1 MHQPTGGFS
10 SDRYVIALANAG
22 YPHRQL
28 EEDRLET
35 LTDTLIERVNNLIE
49 AGTEPLL
56 TTTPPS
62 VAIRELAARIE
73 ALQNAVREIA
83 LEVQEIVASEL

>member
-1 MHQPTGGFS
+1 MPTEGLS
-10 SDRYVIALANAG
+10 SDRYELARAKAR
-22 YPHRQL
+22 YPSGHL

-35 LTDTLIERVNNLIE
+35 LTDTLIERVNSLIE
-49 AGTEPLL
+49 SGTEPLL

-83 LEVQEIVASEL
+83 LEVQKIPAHKL